1 MVNLYK
7 ILRGHLIVRL
17 EMEILAIQHLLYMPC
32 LVSDAVLAVEVH
44 SCTDINPEIAVVKK
58 KKLKNPVG
66 FRGIVES
73 RYTKTL

>member
-1 MVNLYK
+1 M
-7 ILRGHLIVRL
+7 RL

-44 SCTDINPEIAVVKK
+44 SCTDINPEIAIVKK
-58 KKLKNPVG
+58 KFKNPVG
-66 FRGIVES
+66 FRGILES